1 MTVDLDVLVRSRLL
15 AFLVEECEERGATV
29 LYATHIF
36 DGLDTFP
43 THLCHIQLGTTLPPS
58 PLSWPIVYNTPHVD
72 AAGKPSTEVIPGIPQ
87 GVREKMENPMR
98 AGSRLL
104 ELCLAWLKEDRVKRV
119 DLEVE
124 MTGERKRGARAL
136 PADSEQFYR
145 KSVFSFVLSQRVDDL
160 TDTGTTGTT
169 TVTRYYHY
177 SSSRVDSVLY
187 KKTISPHR
195 TVLFAAI
202 PPSFNSSIIPSRG
215 DLQASDV
222 GKARIDFEIIN
233 ALSIISSHS
242 IPYTMYAFL
251 RPSAIHDT
259 RPRSNA
265 ITCFASWPS
274 SQRFAH

>member
-15 AFLVEECEERGATV
+15 AFLVEECETRGATV

-58 PLSWPIVYNTPHVD
+58 PLSWPIIYSTPHTSPD
-72 AAGKPSTEVIPGIPQ
+72 GSPSTEVIPGIPA

-145 KSVFSFVLSQRVDDL
+145 KYVSL
-160 TDTGTTGTT
+160 
-169 TVTRYYHY
+169 
-177 SSSRVDSVLY
+177 
-187 KKTISPHR
+187 
-195 TVLFAAI
+195 
-202 PPSFNSSIIPSRG
+202 PSRR
-215 DLQASDV
+215 L
-222 GKARIDFEIIN
+222 
-233 ALSIISSHS
+233 
-242 IPYTMYAFL
+242 FL
-251 RPSAIHDT
+251 ME
-259 RPRSNA
+259 
-265 ITCFASWPS
+265 
-274 SQRFAH
+274 